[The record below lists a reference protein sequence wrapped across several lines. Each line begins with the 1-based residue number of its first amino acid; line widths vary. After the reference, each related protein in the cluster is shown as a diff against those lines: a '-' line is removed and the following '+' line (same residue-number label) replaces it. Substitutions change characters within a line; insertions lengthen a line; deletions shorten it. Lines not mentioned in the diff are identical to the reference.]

1 MDLLPGDSQKLTH
14 LSPGQFRCYVV
25 SFLLLLAGPLGFS
38 FCCLIKPALHLKPG
52 SDPNICHCGGMFVVL
67 FFCSFFSFFKLFFVL
82 KWSQVMLLRL
92 PTVNCKSASTSTSSH
107 SMHWSVSSSFF
118 SSVDVVVVV
127 SQSTHRWPHRCQHF
141 FVCLVCLLR
150 KMKMQISAKKK
161 KQTEKQTQT
170 RVRRAKMQL
179 TEMET

>member
-67 FFCSFFSFFKLFFVL
+67 FLCSFFFSFFKLFFVL

-107 SMHWSVSSSFF
+107 SMHWSVSSCFF

-141 FVCLVCLLR
+141 LCVWFAFCARWKCKFL
-150 KMKMQISAKKK
+150 QKKK
-161 KQTEKQTQT
+161 NKRRNKRKQELGERKCS
-170 RVRRAKMQL
+170 
-179 TEMET
+179 

>member
-67 FFCSFFSFFKLFFVL
+67 FLCSFFFLFSNFFSYSSGARWCCSGSPL
-82 KWSQVMLLRL
+82 STANPL
-92 PTVNCKSASTSTSSH
+92 PLPLPPTRCTEACLAVSSRPWTSSWL
-107 SMHWSVSSSFF
+107 SANQPTAGLIGVSIFLF
-118 SSVDVVVVV
+118 VWFAFCA
-127 SQSTHRWPHRCQHF
+127 RWKCKFLQ
-141 FVCLVCLLR
+141 
-150 KMKMQISAKKK
+150 KKK
-161 KQTEKQTQT
+161 NKRRNKRKQELGERKCS
-170 RVRRAKMQL
+170 
-179 TEMET
+179 